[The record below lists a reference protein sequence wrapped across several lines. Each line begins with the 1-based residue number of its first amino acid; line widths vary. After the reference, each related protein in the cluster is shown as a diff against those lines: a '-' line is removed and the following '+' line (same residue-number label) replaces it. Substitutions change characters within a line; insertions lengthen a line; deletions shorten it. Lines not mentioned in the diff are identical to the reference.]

1 MTEYDNS
8 NKGALF
14 TNDRKTNPG
23 QPDFTG
29 NIVLSKELIL
39 FVTKEIS
46 AGREPKIAIKGWRKQ
61 SKAGKSFVSLAA
73 EEPWDASKAASR
85 PAPQR
90 QEQQPSPFDDDVPF

>member
-29 NIVLSKELIL
+29 NIVLSKDLIL
-39 FVTKEIS
+39 FMTKEIS

-61 SKAGKSFVSLAA
+61 SKAGKNFVSLAA
-73 EEPWDASKAASR
+73 EEPWDASKAAPR

-90 QEQQPSPFDDDVPF
+90 QEPTYDLNDDIPF